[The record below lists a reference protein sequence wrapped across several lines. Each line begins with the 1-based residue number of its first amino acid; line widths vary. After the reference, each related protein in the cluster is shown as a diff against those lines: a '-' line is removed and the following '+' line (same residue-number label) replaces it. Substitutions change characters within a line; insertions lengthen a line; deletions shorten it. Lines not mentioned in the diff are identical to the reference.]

1 MIEESERV
9 SVGSTS
15 DSAHN
20 NPTSHATNAT
30 AAAPSHNTKHTTYP
44 LLVALEAK
52 APTPPT
58 APLLP
63 PVLGL
68 LALPIALLALTPLLL
83 EALLLYTPLLELG
96 RLDRPVVDDV
106 ERVLLFVFMFVAI
119 CVGGG
124 LLYMMITTTRRY
136 RCIALRCAPLPP
148 PTRLQNAPP
157 RSGRT

>member
-1 MIEESERV
+1 MRV
-9 SVGSTS
+9 VEGGGSLCAACCCREQLC
-15 DSAHN
+15 AHC
-20 NPTSHATNAT
+20 
-30 AAAPSHNTKHTTYP
+30 
-44 LLVALEAK
+44 
-52 APTPPT
+52 PTPPT

-119 CVGGG
+119 
-124 LLYMMITTTRRY
+124 
-136 RCIALRCAPLPP
+136 
-148 PTRLQNAPP
+148 
-157 RSGRT
+157 